1 MSVRFDV
8 CESSDGIASIDPKVS
23 TIARSDR
30 SFLNVMSSLGRQA
43 ERQDCSGGE
52 GLDRKGYFIQP
63 TIVRDIPDDAR
74 LVTEAKFGPIVPV
87 LLYSD
92 IDDVVTRANDSEYGL
107 AGTA

>member
-1 MSVRFDV
+1 M
-8 CESSDGIASIDPKVS
+8 P
-23 TIARSDR
+23 
-30 SFLNVMSSLGRQA
+30 SLGRQA
-43 ERQDCSGGE
+43 ERHDCSGGE

>member
-23 TIARSDR
+23 SSDR

-52 GLDRKGYFIQP
+52 VLDRKGYFIQP

>member
-1 MSVRFDV
+1 
-8 CESSDGIASIDPKVS
+8 
-23 TIARSDR
+23 
-30 SFLNVMSSLGRQA
+30 MSSLGCQA

-52 GLDRKGYFIQP
+52 VLDRKGYFIQP

-92 IDDVVTRANDSEYGL
+92 IDDVVARANDSEYGL